1 MKKSFGEALGN
12 AIVKNLAKNADVDP
26 KKIAVG
32 LVVTVAGT
40 ALTVVT
46 KSVTKSVTQKI
57 VVNAIRKAND
67 QRLETENKTEDIL
80 ELDDESSDEN

>member
-1 MKKSFGEALGN
+1 MKESFGEALGN

-46 KSVTKSVTQKI
+46 KSVTQKI
-57 VVNAIRKAND
+57 VVNTIRKAND

>member
-1 MKKSFGEALGN
+1 MKESFGDALGN

-46 KSVTKSVTQKI
+46 KSVTQKI

-67 QRLETENKTEDIL
+67 QRLETENETEDIL

>member
-1 MKKSFGEALGN
+1 MKESFSDALGN

-46 KSVTKSVTQKI
+46 KSVTQKI
-57 VVNAIRKAND
+57 VGNAIRKAND
-67 QRLETENKTEDIL
+67 RRLETENETEDIL

>member
-1 MKKSFGEALGN
+1 MKESFGEALGN

-46 KSVTKSVTQKI
+46 KSVTQKI

-67 QRLETENKTEDIL
+67 QRLETENETEDIL

>member
-1 MKKSFGEALGN
+1 MKESFGEALGN

-46 KSVTKSVTQKI
+46 KSVTQK
-57 VVNAIRKAND
+57 VVGNAIRKAND
-67 QRLETENKTEDIL
+67 QRLKAENEAEDIP
-80 ELDDESSDEN
+80 ELDDESSNED

>member
-1 MKKSFGEALGN
+1 MKESFGDTLGN

-46 KSVTKSVTQKI
+46 KSVTQKI
-57 VVNAIRKAND
+57 VGNAIRKAND
-67 QRLETENKTEDIL
+67 QRLETENGTEDIL

>member
-1 MKKSFGEALGN
+1 MKESFGDALGN

-40 ALTVVT
+40 ALIV
-46 KSVTKSVTQKI
+46 VTKSVTQKI
-57 VVNAIRKAND
+57 VVNAIRKANGE
-67 QRLETENKTEDIL
+67 RLETENKTEDIL

>member
-1 MKKSFGEALGN
+1 MKESFGEALGN

-46 KSVTKSVTQKI
+46 KSVTQKI
-57 VVNAIRKAND
+57 VVNALRKSNSE
-67 QRLETENKTEDIL
+67 RLETENKTEDIL

>member
-1 MKKSFGEALGN
+1 MKESFGDALGN

-46 KSVTKSVTQKI
+46 KSVTQKI
-57 VVNAIRKAND
+57 VGNAIRKAND
-67 QRLETENKTEDIL
+67 RRLETENEIEDIL